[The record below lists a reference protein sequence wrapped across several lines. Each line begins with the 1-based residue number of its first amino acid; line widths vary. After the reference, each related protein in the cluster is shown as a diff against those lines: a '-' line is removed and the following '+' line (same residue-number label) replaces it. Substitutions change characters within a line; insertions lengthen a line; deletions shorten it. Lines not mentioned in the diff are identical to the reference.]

1 MSQTALRLLTYNIQ
15 VAIGSRRYRHYVSHG
30 WKYVMPHGQSL
41 HNLDRI
47 AEVLAPFDIV
57 GLQEADG
64 GSFRTAFVDQAR
76 YLAASA
82 GFASCQS
89 MITRDF
95 GRFAQHTNSLLS
107 RLPVQAVH
115 EHRLPGAMDGRGV
128 LEARFNLDGR
138 PLSVFITHLALR
150 QRTRMRQV
158 AYLADLVNAVGP
170 SVIMGDFNAKPRSR
184 ELQLLCEKAGLHM
197 STRPAHAT
205 LPSWRPRV
213 AVDHILASPE
223 IVLEEYGPLP
233 ELLSD
238 HLPVQAVARWKVAAD
253 SGEPPDA
260 PSESEEP
267 LPAVPPQSA

>member
-1 MSQTALRLLTYNIQ
+1 MSRTALRLLTYNIQ

-47 AEVLAPFDIV
+47 AELIREFDIV

-76 YLAASA
+76 YLAAS
-82 GFASCQS
+82 GSFRFCES
-89 MITRDF
+89 MVTRDF

-107 RLPVQAVH
+107 RLPVQGIH

-138 PLSVFITHLALR
+138 PLTVFVTHFALR
-150 QRTRMRQV
+150 QRTRVRQA
-158 AYLADLVNAVGP
+158 AYLAQLVRAAGP
-170 SVIMGDFNAKPRSR
+170 SVVMGDFNAKPHSR
-184 ELQLLCEKAGLHM
+184 EIAQLCEHAGLHL

-213 AVDHILASPE
+213 AVDHILATPE
-223 IVLEEYGPLP
+223 LTLEDYGPLP

-238 HLPVQAVARWKVAAD
+238 HLPVATTVRWATAGDSDHDPAD
-253 SGEPPDA
+253 ASHDA
-260 PSESEEP
+260 EIETT
-267 LPAVPPQSA
+267 

>member
-1 MSQTALRLLTYNIQ
+1 MSPTVLRLLTYNIQ

-41 HNLDRI
+41 RNLERI
-47 AEVLAPFDIV
+47 AEVIEPFDIV

-82 GFASCQS
+82 GFPYAQS
-89 MITRDF
+89 MVTRDF

-107 RLPVQAVH
+107 RLPIQAIH

-138 PLSVFITHLALR
+138 PLTIFVTHLALR
-150 QRTRMRQV
+150 QRTRLRQ
-158 AYLADLVNAVGP
+158 AAFLAKLVNNAGP
-170 SVIMGDFNAKPRSR
+170 ALLMGDFNAKPRSE
-184 ELQLLCEKAGLHM
+184 ELAYLETHAGLRLA
-197 STRPAHAT
+197 TTPAHGT
-205 LPSWRPRV
+205 LPSWSPRA
-213 AVDHILASPE
+213 AVDHILATPE
-223 IVLEEYGPLP
+223 LAVETYGPLP

-238 HLPVQAVARWKVAAD
+238 HLPVQAEISWAR
-253 SGEPPDA
+253 
-260 PSESEEP
+260 SEE
-267 LPAVPPQSA
+267 

>member
-1 MSQTALRLLTYNIQ
+1 MSRSALRLLTYNIQ

-30 WKYVMPHGQSL
+30 WKYVMPHGQTL

-47 AEVLAPFDIV
+47 AGVIHDFDIV

-82 GFASCQS
+82 GFRFCES

-95 GRFAQHTNSLLS
+95 GRFARHTNSLLS
-107 RLPVQAVH
+107 RLPVQAIH

-138 PLSVFITHLALR
+138 PLTLFVTHLALR
-150 QRTRMRQV
+150 QRTRMRQTG
-158 AYLADLVNAVGP
+158 YLAQLVRAAGP
-170 SVIMGDFNAKPRSR
+170 SVVMGDFNARPGSR
-184 ELQLLCEKAGLHM
+184 EIALLCERSGLHL

-213 AVDHILASPE
+213 AVDHILATPE
-223 IVLEEYGPLP
+223 LTLEGYGPIP

-238 HLPVQAVARWKVAAD
+238 HLPVQATVRWASTGDDDLDAAD
-253 SGEPPDA
+253 EAGTAEA
-260 PSESEEP
+260 EIT
-267 LPAVPPQSA
+267 

>member
-1 MSQTALRLLTYNIQ
+1 MSRSALRLITYNIQ

-47 AEVLAPFDIV
+47 AGIIQDFDVV

-82 GFASCQS
+82 GFRFCES

-107 RLPVQAVH
+107 RLPVQGIH

-138 PLSVFITHLALR
+138 PLTVFVTHLALR

-158 AYLADLVNAVGP
+158 AYLAQLVRAAGP
-170 SVIMGDFNAKPRSR
+170 SVVMGDFNAKPRSR
-184 ELQLLCEKAGLHM
+184 ELTYLCEHAGLHL

-205 LPSWRPRV
+205 LPSWRPRA
-213 AVDHILASPE
+213 AVDHILATPE
-223 IVLEEYGPLP
+223 ITLESYGPIP

-238 HLPVQAVARWKVAAD
+238 HLPVQATARWAGAAD
-253 SGEPPDA
+253 SDTDA
-260 PSESEEP
+260 ADASDAATESE
-267 LPAVPPQSA
+267 PA

>member
-41 HNLDRI
+41 RNLERI
-47 AEVLAPFDIV
+47 AEVIAPFDIV

-82 GFASCQS
+82 DFPYAQS
-89 MITRDF
+89 IVTRDF

-107 RLPVQAVH
+107 RIPIQAMH

-138 PLSVFITHLALR
+138 PLTVFVTHLALR
-150 QRTRMRQV
+150 HRTRMRQA
-158 AYLADLVNAVGP
+158 AYLARLVRAAGP
-170 SVIMGDFNAKPRSR
+170 SLLMGDFNAKPRSR
-184 ELQLLCEKAGLHM
+184 ELIYLDRHAGLRLA
-197 STRPAHAT
+197 TPAAHGT
-205 LPSWRPRV
+205 LPSWAPRS
-213 AVDHILASPE
+213 AVDHILATHE
-223 IVLEEYGPLP
+223 LAVEQYGPLP

-238 HLPVQAVARWKVAAD
+238 HLPVQARIRWTDSPADETDTAPETAR
-253 SGEPPDA
+253 
-260 PSESEEP
+260 P
-267 LPAVPPQSA
+267 L

>member
-1 MSQTALRLLTYNIQ
+1 MSRSALRLLTYNIQ

-41 HNLDRI
+41 PNLDRI
-47 AEVLAPFDIV
+47 ADLIRQFDIV

-76 YLAASA
+76 YLAGSA
-82 GFASCQS
+82 DFRFCES
-89 MITRDF
+89 MVTRDF

-107 RLPVQAVH
+107 RLPFQGLH

-138 PLSVFITHLALR
+138 PVTVFITHLALR

-158 AYLADLVNAVGP
+158 AYLAQLVRAVGP
-170 SVIMGDFNAKPRSR
+170 SVVMGDFNAKPGSR
-184 ELQLLCEKAGLHM
+184 ELTYLCEKAGLRM

-213 AVDHILASPE
+213 AVDHILATPE
-223 IVLEEYGPLP
+223 LTLEGYGPIP

-238 HLPVQAVARWKVAAD
+238 HLPVAATARWAAA
-253 SGEPPDA
+253 PDA
-260 PSESEEP
+260 DQDADGATDALSGTATET
-267 LPAVPPQSA
+267 V

>member
-1 MSQTALRLLTYNIQ
+1 MAGSALRLLTYNIQ

-47 AEVLAPFDIV
+47 AELIADFDIV

-76 YLAASA
+76 YLASSA
-82 GFASCQS
+82 GYRFCES
-89 MITRDF
+89 MVTRDF

-107 RLPVQAVH
+107 RIPIQGIH
-115 EHRLPGAMDGRGV
+115 EHRLPGAMDGRGT

-138 PLSVFITHLALR
+138 PLTVFVTHLALR
-150 QRTRMRQV
+150 QRTRLRQA
-158 AYLADLVNAVGP
+158 AYLAQLVRRAGP
-170 SVIMGDFNAKPRSR
+170 SVVMGDFNAKPRSP
-184 ELQLLCEKAGLHM
+184 EIVQLSDKAGLGM
-197 STRPAHAT
+197 ASRPAHAT

-213 AVDHILASPE
+213 AVDHILATPE
-223 IVLEEYGPLP
+223 LTLEEYGPLP

-238 HLPVQAVARWKVAAD
+238 HLPVQAIVRWVDSEASATEAA
-253 SGEPPDA
+253 EDA
-260 PSESEEP
+260 KTASDAE
-267 LPAVPPQSA
+267 VPTT

>member
-82 GFASCQS
+82 GFNSCQS

-107 RLPVQAVH
+107 RIPVQAVH

-128 LEARFNLDGR
+128 LETRFNLDGR

-158 AYLADLVNAVGP
+158 AYLAKLVNAVGP
-170 SVIMGDFNAKPRSR
+170 SVVMGDFNAKPRSK
-184 ELQLLCEKAGLHM
+184 ELKLLCERAGLRL
-197 STRPAHAT
+197 STRPVHGT

-238 HLPVQAVARWKVAAD
+238 HLPVQAVARWKVTAD
-253 SGEPPDA
+253 S
-260 PSESEEP
+260 ES
-267 LPAVPPQSA
+267 PAEVPELEASHPVASPESA

>member
-1 MSQTALRLLTYNIQ
+1 MSRSALRLITYNIQ

-47 AEVLAPFDIV
+47 ADIIRDFDIV

-82 GFASCQS
+82 DFRFCES
-89 MITRDF
+89 IVTRDF

-107 RLPVQAVH
+107 RLPVQGMH

-128 LEARFNLDGR
+128 LEVRFNLDGR
-138 PLSVFITHLALR
+138 PLTVFVTHLALR

-158 AYLADLVNAVGP
+158 AYLAKLVRAAGP
-170 SVIMGDFNAKPRSR
+170 SVVMGDFNAKPRSK
-184 ELQLLCEKAGLHM
+184 ELAYLCEHAGLHM

-213 AVDHILASPE
+213 AVDHILATPE
-223 IVLEEYGPLP
+223 LTLESYGPIP

-238 HLPVQAVARWKVAAD
+238 HLPVQAVAYWASDAD
-253 SGEPPDA
+253 SGGSA
-260 PSESEEP
+260 AGASETAASPETET
-267 LPAVPPQSA
+267 A